1 MFFSQSFVLN
11 TPNLNVF
18 SPSLVLAVKQT
29 FFINLPSFQAFS
41 ILFNSTSITVS
52 PKRFEKSM
60 ILDCVLS
67 KANLL
72 LVSVRIPEPRLSSL
86 QSSCLSLFS
95 PSSMKNTQPLGN
107 LYVYQQLLNYQKN
120 FNNRVKLIKKGAEAD
135 IYITKWQNSK
145 AILKIRK
152 KKNYRNQILDTNL
165 RKQRTIKESQTISEI
180 KSYGIP
186 VPLVYFVNLEK
197 SSIIMQQIPGKPI
210 HDLPN
215 SRIISL
221 SKQMG
226 NLVGLMHKNGIMH
239 GDLTTSNF
247 IFFKNKVYVI
257 DFGLS
262 QKTIKPEDHA
272 VDLRLIKEILNSA
285 HATIMKPTW
294 KNFLAGYK
302 SVVGPQKYLKIINLV
317 SVIESRGRYA
327 TVV

>member
-1 MFFSQSFVLN
+1 M
-11 TPNLNVF
+11 
-18 SPSLVLAVKQT
+18 
-29 FFINLPSFQAFS
+29 
-41 ILFNSTSITVS
+41 
-52 PKRFEKSM
+52 
-60 ILDCVLS
+60 
-67 KANLL
+67 
-72 LVSVRIPEPRLSSL
+72 
-86 QSSCLSLFS
+86 
-95 PSSMKNTQPLGN
+95 
-107 LYVYQQLLNYQKN
+107 
-120 FNNRVKLIKKGAEAD
+120 KLIKKGAEAD
-135 IYITKWQNSK
+135 IYILNWQNSK

-152 KKNYRNQILDTNL
+152 TKNYRNPILDANL
-165 RKQRTIKESQTISEI
+165 RKQRTIKESLTISEV

-186 VPLVYFVNLEK
+186 TPLVYFVNLEK
-197 SSIIMQQIPGKPI
+197 SSIIMQVIPGTPI

-215 SRIISL
+215 SKIISL
-221 SKQMG
+221 SNQMG

-247 IFFKNKVYVI
+247 IFFKNKIFVI

-285 HATIMKPTW
+285 HATIMKQAW

-302 SVVGPQKYLKIINLV
+302 SVVGTQKYLKIINLV